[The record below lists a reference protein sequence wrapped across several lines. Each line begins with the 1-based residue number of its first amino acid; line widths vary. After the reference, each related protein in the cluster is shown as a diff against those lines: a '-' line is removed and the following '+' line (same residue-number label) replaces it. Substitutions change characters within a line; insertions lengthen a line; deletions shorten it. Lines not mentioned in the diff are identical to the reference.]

1 MLISALRIL
10 LYVQL
15 LLGLV
20 KYAGPSLGLPG
31 LGRVFDVHILLG
43 LIVAILAIYV
53 LRSIPGVRNSGVR
66 LAARFFPIL
75 PLALGIGFL
84 AHVVPLAGFV
94 ILQMLLG
101 IATIG
106 LVEVATAQQ
115 RRAQRRRRSFAG

>member
-1 MLISALRIL
+1 MTLSILRIL

-20 KYAGPSLGLPG
+20 KYAGARIGLPT
-31 LGRVFDVHILLG
+31 LGRVFDVHVLIG
-43 LIVAILAIYV
+43 LIVAILAIYA
-53 LRSIPGVRNSGVR
+53 LRSVPGIRNTGIRIV
-66 LAARFFPIL
+66 ARFFPLL

-84 AHVVPLAGFV
+84 AHVVPVPAFV
-94 ILQMLLG
+94 VLHMVLG

-106 LVEVATAQQ
+106 LVEVSTAQQ